1 MAPAGSSSMASGNA
15 RKEVSEASKAATT
28 DSEVGVTATEVA
40 SVPGVAP
47 RPGVNKL
54 QAINPVTTTAV
65 TQAKDPGQTCRRFF
79 VASITKGNCQGA
91 TPVESGARIQED
103 ASPGGVSPA
112 SGGLSRS
119 FGEDS

>member
-1 MAPAGSSSMASGNA
+1 MTPAGSSSMASCNA

-65 TQAKDPGQTCRRFF
+65 TQAKDPGQTCRRF
-79 VASITKGNCQGA
+79 
-91 TPVESGARIQED
+91 P
-103 ASPGGVSPA
+103 
-112 SGGLSRS
+112 SGGP
-119 FGEDS
+119 